1 MERPAKGNKTVKTNN
16 GSLLLHLRLHTA
28 ITECYKNLNPS
39 CGTDKDNK
47 SERRTTKS
55 VEGAVKPASKTE
67 H

>member
-28 ITECYKNLNPS
+28 IIECHKNLNPS
-39 CGTDKDNK
+39 CGSDNDNE
-47 SERRTTKS
+47 SGRRTTKC
-55 VEGAVKPASKTE
+55 VEGAVKSASKTE